1 MSSSFHL
8 SLLLKMITDR
18 VDALITRELA
28 IQGITAAQGRVLAFM
43 VARGGQ
49 RVTQKDIERHLGV
62 SHTTAKGLVERLERK
77 GMLTAAFD
85 NEDDGRLK
93 SVYMTDKSRAI
104 HRDIARRIDAIENT
118 LLGGLSPE
126 ERAQL
131 MRFTE
136 RLYANIQ

>member
-18 VDALITRELA
+18 VDALITRELTV
-28 IQGITAAQGRVLAFM
+28 QGITAAQGRVLAFV
-43 VARGGQ
+43 VARGDQ

-62 SHTTAKGLVERLERK
+62 SHTTVKGLVERLELK

-93 SVYMTDKSRAI
+93 SVYLTDKSRTM
-104 HRDIARRIDAIENT
+104 HREIERRIAAIEDT

-126 ERAQL
+126 ERALL
-131 MRFTE
+131 MRFAE

>member
-1 MSSSFHL
+1 MSSPFHL

-28 IQGITAAQGRVLAFM
+28 VQGITAAQGRVLAFV
-43 VARGGQ
+43 VARNGK

-93 SVYMTDKSRAI
+93 SVYLTDKSRAI
-104 HRDIARRIDAIENT
+104 HREIGPHIAAIENT
-118 LLGGLSPE
+118 LLGGLSSE
-126 ERAQL
+126 ERALL
-131 MRFTE
+131 MRFAE
-136 RLYANIQ
+136 RMYANIQ